1 MCRICCRCY
10 IYVTAPLLVA
20 PVVPVAKHNASPVR
34 CNVRRRSQ
42 ANLYNS
48 KETPEKL
55 ASYNSQMQVSKG
67 ATKGVYILTS
77 VTKKAWNPY
86 GTLLGSSTT
95 ATGSAD
101 IVFASITFTS
111 DFLHPRKHI
120 HLLLNRE
127 IRSKRHMLQV
137 FHE

>member
-1 MCRICCRCY
+1 MLP
-10 IYVTAPLLVA
+10 PLCLLRQLFLLPSTMPA
-20 PVVPVAKHNASPVR
+20 
-34 CNVRRRSQ
+34 RSDVMSGGDHKQ
-42 ANLYNS
+42 IFTTQ
-48 KETPEKL
+48 KKTPEKL